1 MFTKIRKKLHFNS
14 LSDTFF
20 YILNKSSLNAVKSV
34 LSLQIIVT
42 PLLSCNLPIDKSP
55 PLRCLLADPSE
66 KSINKSN
73 ICTNNDFIYI
83 NISFILTN
91 ISFIYTFL
99 RSAGKFPPMRREVS
113 GGVFG
118 SSEPLSPSLPII
130 NLILQPSFIV
140 YFCRNHANRSTL
152 TPNL

>member
-1 MFTKIRKKLHFNS
+1 M
-14 LSDTFF
+14 
-20 YILNKSSLNAVKSV
+20 
-34 LSLQIIVT
+34 QIIAT
-42 PLLSCNLPIDKSP
+42 PLFRCNLLIAKSP
-55 PLRCLLADPSE
+55 PLRHLLDDPSE

-99 RSAGKFPPMRREVS
+99 RSAGKFPPMRRDVS

-118 SSEPLSPSLPII
+118 S
-130 NLILQPSFIV
+130 
-140 YFCRNHANRSTL
+140 
-152 TPNL
+152 

>member
-99 RSAGKFPPMRREVS
+99 RSTGNFPPMRREVS
-113 GGVFG
+113 GGMFG
-118 SSEPLSPSLPII
+118 SSEPLSPSLPVI

-140 YFCRNHANRSTL
+140 YF
-152 TPNL
+152 